1 MAERRFL
8 LVDADVLPEVFVKV
22 LQAKELLAS
31 GAVSNISAA
40 AKQAGISRSAFYKY
54 KDTVFDA
61 ETGRES
67 ITVVATLLDKTGALQ
82 GLLSGI
88 SAAGASIVTI
98 NQATPENG
106 AAQVAV
112 SIRTGGMQGTLEDM
126 LAQRKNSAPWWT
138 SAGACKKAA
147 FGKSPETKRGGRA
160 PSRYRGRTMA
170 TIAILGYGTVGSGV
184 LEVLRRNAASIERR
198 AGQPVTVKYICDIRT
213 FRPTRTR
220 RCSST
225 TST

>member
-1 MAERRFL
+1 MSGPYRTAEKDTPFESYPVRMVCFCISYSCARTKDIDFSLLWAVQFDKLHKTAAKGLQPGLARGMMGHIENSCTQGGYTMAERRFL

-126 LAQRKNSAPWWT
+126 LAQL
-138 SAGACKKAA
+138 KKQ
-147 FGKSPETKRGGRA
+147 
-160 PSRYRGRTMA
+160 RT
-170 TIAILGYGTVGSGV
+170 VV
-184 LEVLRRNAASIERR
+184 
-198 AGQPVTVKYICDIRT
+198 DIR
-213 FRPTRTR
+213 RGV
-220 RCSST
+220 
-225 TST
+225 

>member
-8 LVDADVLPEVFVKV
+8 LVDAEVLPEVFVKG

-82 GLLSGI
+82 SLLSGI

-98 NQATPENG
+98 TQSRPENG
-106 AAQVAV
+106 AAQVEV
-112 SIRTGGMQGTLEDM
+112 TVRTGTMQMPVDEM
-126 LAQRKNSAPWWT
+126 LTRLSHQPCVVEIHR
-138 SAGACKKAA
+138 GA
-147 FGKSPETKRGGRA
+147 
-160 PSRYRGRTMA
+160 
-170 TIAILGYGTVGSGV
+170 
-184 LEVLRRNAASIERR
+184 
-198 AGQPVTVKYICDIRT
+198 
-213 FRPTRTR
+213 
-220 RCSST
+220 
-225 TST
+225 

>member
-67 ITVVATLLDKTGALQ
+67 ITVVATLDKTGALQ

-98 NQATPENG
+98 TQSRPENG
-106 AAQVAV
+106 AAQVEV
-112 SIRTGGMQGTLEDM
+112 TVRTGTMQMPVDEM
-126 LAQRKNSAPWWT
+126 LTRLSHQPCVVEIHR
-138 SAGACKKAA
+138 GA
-147 FGKSPETKRGGRA
+147 
-160 PSRYRGRTMA
+160 
-170 TIAILGYGTVGSGV
+170 
-184 LEVLRRNAASIERR
+184 
-198 AGQPVTVKYICDIRT
+198 
-213 FRPTRTR
+213 
-220 RCSST
+220 
-225 TST
+225 

>member
-1 MAERRFL
+1 MPGPRPFRKHTSALHDRAGHVRPLPHSREKHTIRIVPGLDGVFLYQLQLCSHKRYRLFPAL

-98 NQATPENG
+98 TQSRPENG
-106 AAQVAV
+106 AAQVEV
-112 SIRTGGMQGTLEDM
+112 TVRTGTMQMPVDEM
-126 LAQRKNSAPWWT
+126 LTRLSHQPCVVEIHR
-138 SAGACKKAA
+138 GA
-147 FGKSPETKRGGRA
+147 
-160 PSRYRGRTMA
+160 
-170 TIAILGYGTVGSGV
+170 
-184 LEVLRRNAASIERR
+184 
-198 AGQPVTVKYICDIRT
+198 
-213 FRPTRTR
+213 
-220 RCSST
+220 
-225 TST
+225 

>member
-67 ITVVATLLDKTGALQ
+67 ITYLCLF
-82 GLLSGI
+82 
-88 SAAGASIVTI
+88 
-98 NQATPENG
+98 
-106 AAQVAV
+106 AQNF
-112 SIRTGGMQGTLEDM
+112 DF
-126 LAQRKNSAPWWT
+126 AQLVQYNLK
-138 SAGACKKAA
+138 
-147 FGKSPETKRGGRA
+147 
-160 PSRYRGRTMA
+160 
-170 TIAILGYGTVGSGV
+170 
-184 LEVLRRNAASIERR
+184 
-198 AGQPVTVKYICDIRT
+198 
-213 FRPTRTR
+213 
-220 RCSST
+220 
-225 TST
+225 